1 MRKFTEKLAI
11 SILVFA
17 IIIPTYIYYCDFF
30 WGSYFEYKTNLPEN
44 SRYAFEA
51 IDNESNL
58 QITHDN
64 FKDFTW
70 KREIVTVDHAN
81 WHLDYINFPA
91 DSVVLVH
98 SRTEYLENYYY
109 SFPVFKTLLF
119 DKEKPAKSHTDT
131 FDSQTMEIIK
141 IAEDNDFIYSEGE
154 EISRIKVILIDQ
166 KLIVYW
172 AWL

>member
-30 WGSYFEYKTNLPEN
+30 WGSYFEYETNLPEN
-44 SRYAFEA
+44 SLYAFEA
-51 IDNESNL
+51 VDNESNL

-70 KREIVTVDHAN
+70 KREMVTVDHAN
-81 WHLDYINFPA
+81 WHLHYISFPS
-91 DSVVLVH
+91 DSLITIY
-98 SRTEYLENYYY
+98 SKTEYLESYYY
-109 SFPVFKTLLF
+109 SFPVIKTLLF
-119 DKEKPAKSHTDT
+119 DKEKPSQSYTEI